1 MKLVKFA
8 VCFATIAAAFASA
21 GERYNV
27 TFHQTTLVAG
37 TQLKPGDYKIEVNGE
52 KATISSGKN
61 KVETPVKVEN
71 VDKKYSSTT
80 VRYGTAG
87 ANYSIDE
94 SRVGGT
100 KTRLVFDSGTQ
111 ASAR

>member
-1 MKLVKFA
+1 
-8 VCFATIAAAFASA
+8 
-21 GERYNV
+21 
-27 TFHQTTLVAG
+27 
-37 TQLKPGDYKIEVNGE
+37 
-52 KATISSGKN
+52 
-61 KVETPVKVEN
+61 

-94 SRVGGT
+94 IRVGGT